1 MSPSTDLFE
10 EIVRMRRA
18 GLPAALCTV
27 LLARGSTP
35 GKDAMKMLVR
45 ADGSILGSVGGGCV
59 EADAIQM
66 ALEVI
71 HTDRAQTQ
79 SFRLTQRDLP
89 DSGLICGGQVTI
101 LAEPVVPPVLVL
113 LGGGHVSSA
122 AVRVAKECGLRVAVC
137 DTREDYANPTVHPQA
152 DECFAGSWHEA
163 VARYAPAKHHYL
175 VIVTRGHKDDADAL
189 RAVWEHR
196 CEPKY
201 LGMIGSKA
209 KKVTLDKILADEG
222 VDPAWL
228 AAVQTPIGLPI
239 GAKASGEIAVS
250 LVAELVRLRRLGVA
264 EVAEPSHE
272 TGHPATV

>member
-1 MSPSTDLFE
+1 MSSSPDLFE

-45 ADGSILGSVGGGCV
+45 GDGTILGSVGGGCV

-71 HTDRAQTQ
+71 QTDRAQTQ
-79 SFRLTQRDLP
+79 SFRLTQKDLP
-89 DSGLICGGQVTI
+89 ESGLICGGQVTI

-137 DTREDYANPTVHPQA
+137 DTREDYANAQAHPLA
-152 DECFAGSWHEA
+152 DETFAGSWQEA

-175 VIVTRGHKDDADAL
+175 VIVTRGHKDDYDAL
-189 RAVWEHR
+189 RAVWDAG
-196 CEPKY
+196 CESKY
-201 LGMIGSKA
+201 LGMIGSRA
-209 KKVTLDKILADEG
+209 KKATLDKLLADEG
-222 VDPAWL
+222 VPTEWL
-228 AAVQTPIGLPI
+228 AQVRTPIGLPI

-250 LVAELVRLRRLGVA
+250 LVAELVQLRRLGA
-264 EVAEPSHE
+264 PQEAPQAQES
-272 TGHPATV
+272 GHPSAV